1 MLERTAFRIYPI
13 IQEVN
18 SRMINTNSQKKTKI
32 GEYQKEIN
40 SGKFSSGGKFNM
52 KSVLGYLNQSEWLY
66 LLNIGNIMQITPL
79 TVHDMYSS
87 LGFEVELTRDSI
99 LEKVSL
105 IINFTLSSIRF

>member
-1 MLERTAFRIYPI
+1 MLERTAFRILPI
-13 IQEVN
+13 IQEVA
-18 SRMINTNSQKKTKI
+18 SRMITKPHRRKS
-32 GEYQKEIN
+32 EETT
-40 SGKFSSGGKFNM
+40 GKFNM

-99 LEKVSL
+99 LEKVST
-105 IINFTLSSIRF
+105 FIRLMRS